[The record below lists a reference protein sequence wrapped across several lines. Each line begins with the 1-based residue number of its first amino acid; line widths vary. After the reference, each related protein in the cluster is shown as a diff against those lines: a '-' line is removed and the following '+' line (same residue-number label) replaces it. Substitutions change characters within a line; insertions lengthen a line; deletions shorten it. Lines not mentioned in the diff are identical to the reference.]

1 MNGSNKI
8 AYSPQ
13 EVASATSLSL
23 RTILR
28 VIASGQLK
36 SFKVGRRR
44 IVRSRDLTAFLRR
57 TS

>member
-23 RTILR
+23 RMIMRL
-28 VIASGQLK
+28 IASGELK

-44 IVRSRDLTAFLRR
+44 IVRSRDLNAFLRR
-57 TS
+57 VG